1 MSAKSKDSAKNTK
14 DKSVQEDKLEIL
26 LDQLVD
32 NSDTL
37 LSFMPVLVKLKEAGI
52 TDLITN
58 ISKDYMPTD
67 VEFFGKMFSSREFTY
82 AGMKTANVMLSL
94 MYAMADEKVSD
105 TVKNLMFNSR
115 GIMDAASSAAS
126 DNSRLGTLELY
137 HMLKDPEIA
146 SGIRAVM
153 SLMKAIGSVLRK
165 SEE

>member
-1 MSAKSKDSAKNTK
+1 MSTKSKDSAKNSK
-14 DKSVQEDKLEIL
+14 DQPIVEDKLEIL
-26 LDQLVD
+26 LDQIVE

-37 LSFMPVLVKLKEAGI
+37 LSFMPVLAKLKEAGI

-67 VEFFGKMFSSREFTY
+67 IEFFGHMFSSREFTY

-115 GIMDAASSAAS
+115 GILESASSAAK

-137 HMLKDPEIA
+137 HMMKDPEVA
-146 SGIRAVM
+146 SGIRAVL
-153 SLMKAIGSVLRK
+153 SLMKTIGSILK
-165 SEE
+165 KTEE